1 MSIIAKNFN
10 CKELN
15 ERIKAGGAHVHI
27 EDCFGQRFI
36 GSALKEKTVTINGTP
51 GNALGC
57 YLDGAVI
64 EVRGNAQDATG
75 DTMNDGK
82 IIIHGNAGDAL
93 GYAMRG
99 GSIFVRGNAGYR
111 AGIHMKEYCSKELN
125 LEKKPVIVIGGKA
138 GSFLGE
144 YLAGGLIVV
153 LGIGFD
159 NEQPVGNF
167 TGTGMHGGKIFIRTK
182 KELVSLPAQVAADVA
197 DKDDLKEI
205 ETHIKEFAS
214 LFEYDAA
221 SLLNDQFFVLKPN
234 AKNPYKQLYTA
245 N

>member
-1 MSIIAKNFN
+1 MSILARHLDFKD
-10 CKELN
+10 LN
-15 ERIKAGGAHVHI
+15 EQIKAAGEYVHI

-36 GSALKEKTVTINGTP
+36 GSGLKGKTLVIDGTP
-51 GNALGC
+51 GNALGA
-57 YLDGAVI
+57 YLDGTTI

-99 GSIFVRGNAGYR
+99 GAIYVRGNAGYR
-111 AGIHMKEYCSKELN
+111 AGIHMKEYCRPEDGLN
-125 LEKKPVIVIGGKA
+125 KKPVLIIGGST

-153 LGIGFD
+153 LGIGA
-159 NEQPVGNF
+159 EGRAPVGNF
-167 TGTGMHGGKIFIRTK
+167 TGTGMHGGKIFLRTEH
-182 KELVSLPAQVAADVA
+182 ELTALPSQVTV
-197 DKDDLKEI
+197 DKANANDLKEI
-205 ETHIKEFAS
+205 EPFLNEFAEH
-214 LFEYDAA
+214 FKVDAKK
-221 SLLNDQFFVLKPN
+221 LLKDNFWLLKPN
-234 AKNPYKQLYTA
+234 AKNPYKQLYTM